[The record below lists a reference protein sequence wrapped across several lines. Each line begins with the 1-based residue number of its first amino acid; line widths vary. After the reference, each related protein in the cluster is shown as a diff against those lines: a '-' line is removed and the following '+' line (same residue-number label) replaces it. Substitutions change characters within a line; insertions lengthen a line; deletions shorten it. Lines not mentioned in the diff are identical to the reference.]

1 MAIVISGQE
10 ELEFFELPW
19 AAVFPPSKNFFRTG
33 FIDNFIQLFHPG
45 KLESSEIKWLA
56 PSLETG

>member
-45 KLESSEIKWLA
+45 KLESSEIK
-56 PSLETG
+56 